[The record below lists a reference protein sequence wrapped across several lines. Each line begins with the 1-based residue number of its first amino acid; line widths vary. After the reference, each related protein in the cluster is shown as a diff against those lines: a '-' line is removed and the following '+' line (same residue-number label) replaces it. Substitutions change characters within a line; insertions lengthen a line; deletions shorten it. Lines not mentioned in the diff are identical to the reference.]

1 MRCTPR
7 QGGSGEGVNLGN
19 VDRGLEVGGLFVT
32 FERLAV
38 AFEPII
44 DGSLADI
51 GIRQGIIQC
60 EGMVIAGE
68 GFVQATELF
77 ESGGFFYMGFGMVT
91 VEGENFLE
99 ANEGAAGL
107 LQIEEGFSRIQ
118 QGREALADPV
128 GGRQRGWRHHHRPYA
143 ALDGSQGCANV
154 QHHHHQAGSEKNA
167 GRDRDFELS
176 AKRADGFSVLFRGGR
191 ELPLRILDD
200 LEGGLLL
207 GLNLAGHLQGEV
219 CQT

>member
-51 GIRQGIIQC
+51 GVREGIVQR

-91 VEGENFLE
+91 VESENFLE

-118 QGREALADPV
+118 QDARRWLI
-128 GGRQRGWRHHHRPYA
+128 
-143 ALDGSQGCANV
+143 
-154 QHHHHQAGSEKNA
+154 
-167 GRDRDFELS
+167 LS
-176 AKRADGFSVLFRGGR
+176 AEGNADGGITTGR
-191 ELPLRILDD
+191 TRRWMDRKAARTYSITTTRLAPRRMPVAIAILS
-200 LEGGLLL
+200 
-207 GLNLAGHLQGEV
+207 
-219 CQT
+219 